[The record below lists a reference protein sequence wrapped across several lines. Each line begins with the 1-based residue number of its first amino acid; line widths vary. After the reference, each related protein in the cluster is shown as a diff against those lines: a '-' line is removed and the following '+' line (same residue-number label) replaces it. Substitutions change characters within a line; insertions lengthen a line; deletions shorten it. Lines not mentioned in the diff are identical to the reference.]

1 MVVFVSSPR
10 CFSAMP
16 GLRVDDVVQLL
27 EAFKTEVFAKLQS
40 IEDKIQGIAVGNEKI
55 EARLKWV
62 EDKLTDL
69 ENRSRREN
77 LLFFGIP
84 DDREESWASSEEKIS
99 TFLKEKLGLDKDIVF
114 HRVHRIGK
122 YRRGANARP
131 IIAKLLL
138 SKDKELIMKNVG
150 KLKDTG
156 FSISEDFCQVTRDRR
171 KLLLP
176 HLKKAKSLGK
186 KAVLRV
192 DTLAIDGVVFH
203 VDDNVVKNRKT
214 GRPITW
220 EN

>member
-1 MVVFVSSPR
+1 
-10 CFSAMP
+10 MP
-16 GLRVDDVVQLL
+16 LRVDDVVQIL
-27 EAFKTEVFAKLQS
+27 EAFKTEVFAKLQA

-55 EARLKWV
+55 ETRLKWV

-77 LLFFGIP
+77 LLFFGIS
-84 DDREESWASSEEKIS
+84 DDREESWESSEEKIS
-99 TFLKEKLGLDKDIVF
+99 AFLKEKLGIDKDIVF

-138 SKDKELIMKNVG
+138 AKDKELIMKNVG

-156 FSISEDFCQVTRDRR
+156 FSICEDFCQVTRNKR

-176 HLKKAKSLGK
+176 HMKKAKTLGK
-186 KAVLRV
+186 KAFLRV
-192 DTLAIDGVVFH
+192 DTLSIDGVIYH
-203 VDDNVVKNRKT
+203 VDDEIVKNRKT